1 MSAPRT
7 IQLEVNG
14 KPVNAPDQI
23 PIPEF
28 LRSQELD
35 PARIVVEWN
44 GRAQTREEAGR
55 ICLSKGDRLELVR
68 LVAGG

>member
-7 IQLEVNG
+7 IQLELNG
-14 KPVNAPDQI
+14 KLVKDPDQI
-23 PIPEF
+23 PIPES

-44 GRAQTREEAGR
+44 GRAQTRKEVRR
-55 ICLSKGDRLELVR
+55 ICLSEGNRLELVR

>member
-1 MSAPRT
+1 MCAQRT

-14 KPVNAPDQI
+14 KPVTAPDQI

-35 PARIVVEWN
+35 PAKIVVEWN
-44 GRAQTREEAGR
+44 GRAQTREEAAR
-55 ICLSKGDRLELVR
+55 IRLSEGDRLEVVR